1 MKTIILIIMCSFI
14 VLPVNGDETPAWK
27 VELDESIQNYHFLQD
42 GKFLF
47 FTNAEY
53 LWLYETQTG
62 KEVYN
67 MEIDDFEEEGIHQL
81 IEEWYL
87 VSSDD
92 GVQCFDAAKGEKI
105 WKSEFDVSQSDFT
118 EIMAFGDI
126 AVLRYGEDHVAFNFA
141 DGKQIWQTEIE
152 YYGELVNI
160 GTHNYFE
167 FNALNKIAVMT
178 DGDLAIYDMKDGKQS
193 ALFEDIDPNR
203 DLIEKKFS
211 WSLRG
216 RDNECLV
223 LVTDDGAVLI
233 DVKNNKELAR
243 KEIDIDGDYSVMLP
257 TPNGCAILG
266 EEKIVYF
273 NYNDGSV
280 KELPFPVDDMRTFK
294 SYTVGDKGVLVMSME
309 DQIFGINLEAGEILW
324 NTPKDDETFEGYIH
338 KYIKQDGNNIIVSYN
353 RARLSSH
360 PAGTYIFCMS
370 FDVLTGKLNYK
381 TSVLASQAAMSN
393 FTRGLAKTITGAFAT
408 FVAIGSGGIA
418 SGQAGQAI
426 DMVSDMMGYGNIGF
440 NYNVFEHNGN
450 IIFESRSEV
459 AMFNPETREDPG
471 EGYVAVNVSSGEIV
485 YKDYFAIAEG
495 MTKQNLD
502 ASCPPL
508 VEENISYVGGEERL
522 YAFDLNSGKRLWSID
537 GNEKLAMITDLMV
550 ANDILYLQFGKIE
563 YNIGLKE
570 DEIVVKEK
578 LDVDPYGFMALD
590 AKSGDILWTVDME
603 TPPDLYSPQFTLDNY
618 YNGVSNQLY
627 YSDEKGTYALK
638 MGRDGGTL
646 EWSFNYKE
654 NNIGEMEYDETYAIN
669 EKWIG
674 TQRVTTTT
682 TVGTGGGYSYSY
694 TSTSGGL
701 DEEESAGFMEDAA
714 GSDLFTTYVSWGNIW
729 GVTAKRCLK
738 VTTNG
743 EVIIIFGPE
752 GIASVNPQNGKA
764 NWTTEWEYD
773 YEEMQYVPKIIRNSI
788 VYCLDRELT
797 LLDLKTGVEKW
808 KVEEAKKPRFFTSPD
823 ESQLFS
829 IDDDVI
835 SGYNLIH

>member
-1 MKTIILIIMCSFI
+1 MKNYSFI
-14 VLPVNGDETPAWK
+14 FSLILTLFSFQVIVYGAEAPAWK
-27 VELDESIQNYHFLQD
+27 VELDETIQNYHFLEE
-42 GKFLF
+42 GKYLF
-47 FTNAEY
+47 FTNEEY
-53 LWLYETQTG
+53 LWLYDTQSG

-81 IEEWYL
+81 VDNYYL
-87 VSSDD
+87 VSTDD
-92 GVQCFDAAKGEKI
+92 GVQCYDAVKGQKLWE
-105 WKSEFDVSQSDFT
+105 SEFDVSQSDFT

-216 RDNECLV
+216 RNNECLV
-223 LVTDDGAVLI
+223 LVTEDGAVLI
-233 DVKNNKELAR
+233 DVKNNTELAR
-243 KEIDIDGDYSVMLP
+243 KEIDFDGDYSVMLP

-266 EEKIVYF
+266 EEKVVYF
-273 NYNDGSV
+273 NYKDGGV

-309 DQIFGINLEAGEILW
+309 DQVFGINLEAGEILW
-324 NTPKDDETFEGYIH
+324 NTPQDDETYEGYIH
-338 KYIKQDGNNIIVSYN
+338 KYIKQDGNNIIVAYN

-370 FDVLTGKLNYK
+370 FDALTGKLNYR
-381 TSVLASQAAMSN
+381 TTVLASQAAMSN
-393 FTRGLAKTITGAFAT
+393 FTRGLANTITGAFAT
-408 FVAIGSGGIA
+408 FVAVSSGGIA

-471 EGYVAVNVSSGEIV
+471 EGYVAVNPSTGKIV
-485 YKDYFAIAEG
+485 YKDYFAIADG
-495 MTKQNLD
+495 MTKPNLD

-508 VEENISYVGGEERL
+508 IEGNISYVGGEERL

-537 GNEKLAMITDLMV
+537 GNEKLEMITDLMV
-550 ANDILYLQFGKIE
+550 TDGVLYVQFGKID

-570 DEIVVKEK
+570 DEIVVNEK

-590 AKSGDILWTVDME
+590 SKSGNVLWTVDME
-603 TPPDLYSPQFTLDNY
+603 TPPGLYSPQFTIENY
-618 YNGVSNQLY
+618 YNGAANHLY

-638 MGRDGGTL
+638 MGRDGGSL
-646 EWSFNYKE
+646 AWSFIYE
-654 NNIGEMEYDETYAIN
+654 DNNIGEMEYDETFAIN

-674 TQRVTTTT
+674 TQKVITTTT
-682 TVGTGGGYSYSY
+682 YSSGF
-694 TSTSGGL
+694 STTTASGGL
-701 DEEESAGFMEDAA
+701 DEEETANFIEDAA
-714 GSDLFTTYVSWGNIW
+714 GADFINYYVSWGNIW
-729 GVTAKRCLK
+729 GVTAKRCLR

-743 EVIIIFGPE
+743 KVIIIFGSS
-752 GIASVNPQNGKA
+752 GVASVDPQNGKA
-764 NWTTEWEYD
+764 NWTTEWDYD
-773 YEEMQYVPKIIRNSI
+773 HEEMQYVPRIFRNSI
-788 VYCLDRELT
+788 AYCLDRELT
-797 LLDLKTGVEKW
+797 LLDLNTGEKKW

-823 ESQLFS
+823 NTQLFS
-829 IDDDVI
+829 IDEEVI
-835 SGYNLIH
+835 SGYKL